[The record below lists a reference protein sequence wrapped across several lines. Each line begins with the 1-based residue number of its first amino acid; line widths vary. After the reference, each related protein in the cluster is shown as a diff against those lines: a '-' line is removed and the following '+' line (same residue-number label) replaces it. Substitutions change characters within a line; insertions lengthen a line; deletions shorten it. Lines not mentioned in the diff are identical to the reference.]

1 MSFYFCVCVSLA
13 MEYCQFSCPSQRW
26 RSGQDVVAEVFS
38 PCLLPSGLSFGK
50 NIPGRQT
57 WALREVICPV
67 PGTIPL
73 EMWELRE
80 GMCTI
85 RDESQLFTSFS
96 LSSTVLL
103 DDVFIY
109 KEKVYTLNLFLYRVC
124 VSLSLA
130 YNNRAPIIFIQCY
143 FGVLVAERKNKQP
156 QWLKLCNFGFLFCH

>member
-1 MSFYFCVCVSLA
+1 M
-13 MEYCQFSCPSQRW
+13 
-26 RSGQDVVAEVFS
+26 VAEVFS

-67 PGTIPL
+67 PGTLPL

-85 RDESQLFTSFS
+85 RDESQLFISFS

-109 KEKVYTLNLFLYRVC
+109 KEKVYTLNLFL
-124 VSLSLA
+124 
-130 YNNRAPIIFIQCY
+130 
-143 FGVLVAERKNKQP
+143 
-156 QWLKLCNFGFLFCH
+156 